1 MMEDRTSLVVPWLG
15 FCAPTAGSVG
25 LIPGRETKILHATQ
39 RSHKHKKEKEKK
51 PTEKQI
57 IEDNVRKLKQLSLEF
72 PLKYV
77 LCLEIVTYKAWSSA
91 WDIMGFNS

>member
-15 FCAPTAGSVG
+15 FCASTAGSVG

-51 PTEKQI
+51 NNNNWKKK
-57 IEDNVRKLKQLSLEF
+57 N
-72 PLKYV
+72 PLKN
-77 LCLEIVTYKAWSSA
+77 K
-91 WDIMGFNS
+91 

>member
-51 PTEKQI
+51 KKKTNNNNWKKKNNPPK
-57 IEDNVRKLKQLSLEF
+57 NK
-72 PLKYV
+72 
-77 LCLEIVTYKAWSSA
+77 
-91 WDIMGFNS
+91 